1 MSRWGVACI
10 LIAAAASTFA
20 VTTII
25 SAVAAE
31 SSDSP
36 TGELGTDPYHAHT
49 GLCKSKNRAHSFAG
63 HSHSTQ
69 IVYLHTPAELVFAE
83 LHDLSSCVVCARR
96 LHDRGTERV
105 PDDLRL
111 ERELRRVRMGSRVL
125 RLVRLGLPSRHLC
138 TFQPRA
144 RPTRTCSLSSHD
156 HAHEHDCWPG
166 QGHGEKG
173 RGGRLV
179 HALSTPFTSVLPPVF
194 PRGSPSLFPYM
205 RLFPLFTFPRCFP
218 VGKPSVA
225 ISKVDHLQRTKT
237 TAPGPAVTTS
247 AICLHRWL

>member
-1 MSRWGVACI
+1 MTSRWGVACI

-25 SAVAAE
+25 SVLVAAE

-69 IVYLHTPAELVFAE
+69 IVYLHTPAELAFAE

-194 PRGSPSLFPYM
+194 PRGSPSLFPYSCAYS
-205 RLFPLFTFPRCFP
+205 LCLPFPD
-218 VGKPSVA
+218 V
-225 ISKVDHLQRTKT
+225 LQSESHPLLSQK
-237 TAPGPAVTTS
+237 
-247 AICLHRWL
+247 